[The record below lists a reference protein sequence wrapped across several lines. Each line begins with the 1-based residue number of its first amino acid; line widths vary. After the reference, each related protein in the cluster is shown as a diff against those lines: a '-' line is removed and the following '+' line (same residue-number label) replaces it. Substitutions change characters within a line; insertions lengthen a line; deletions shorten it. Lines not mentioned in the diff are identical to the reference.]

1 MSLTVRKAKVFDIQR
16 ASMVDGPGVRTTVFF
31 HGCDMR
37 CQWCHNPEGFVS
49 PDEYG
54 FSEFKVKQYS
64 VKELV
69 DIVSEDIVFYG
80 DDGGVT
86 CSGGECMLQSDFL
99 LPFLKE
105 CKKLGINTA
114 IDTSGY
120 VTFENFMKIL
130 PCTDLFLYDI
140 KCISSELHEKF
151 TGVNNVRILSNLRAL
166 FALGANVIIR
176 IPLIPGFNATK
187 EEFLKIKDF
196 LSEYNPKGVEILPF
210 HTLGYPK
217 YERLGMNCRKFIV
230 PDNKM
235 VNEYR
240 KILGL
245 IQ

>member
-1 MSLTVRKAKVFDIQR
+1 MSLRMRKADVFDIQR

-37 CQWCHNPEGFVS
+37 CQWCHNPEGFVL
-49 PDEYG
+49 PNEYG

-69 DIVSEDIVFYG
+69 DIVSEDIAFYG

-105 CKKLGINTA
+105 CKKLKINTA
-114 IDTSGY
+114 VDTSGC
-120 VTFENFMKIL
+120 VPFENFMKIL

-140 KCISSELHEKF
+140 KCISPELHEEY
-151 TGVNNVRILSNLRAL
+151 TGVNNMRILSNLRGL
-166 FALGANVIIR
+166 FAMGANVIIR
-176 IPLIPGFNATK
+176 IPLIPGFNTDK
-187 EEFLKIKDF
+187 SELLKIKEF
-196 LSEYNPKGVEILPF
+196 LSEYNPQGIEVLPF
-210 HTLGYPK
+210 HTLGYAK
-217 YERLGMNCRKFIV
+217 YERLGIEHKEFTV
-230 PDNKM
+230 PDDETVK
-235 VNEYR
+235 EYK

-245 IQ
+245 I